1 MVEPNILCAPKI
13 LPKPPIRRIGR
24 SLKQCGRELD
34 SLVGN
39 AIDGPAL
46 PPRQLFH
53 SLHNGLVFGLGQR
66 HLNSSSRS
74 DGALVPTFVALTFLA
89 FRNEV
94 NAMTLAYAAKLGL
107 LTQKIDVGVR
117 KIDDSALV
125 THWMVIAGFSLQ
137 DKLGRV
143 RFFEE
148 TFLWDDTSMEVVLG
162 LPFLTL
168 SDANIRFAGKEL
180 VWRSYTA
187 AKALP
192 TIQRVELIDI
202 NTEGTYITFIV
213 HCPTE
218 PPRRS

>member
-1 MVEPNILCAPKI
+1 
-13 LPKPPIRRIGR
+13 
-24 SLKQCGRELD
+24 
-34 SLVGN
+34 
-39 AIDGPAL
+39 
-46 PPRQLFH
+46 
-53 SLHNGLVFGLGQR
+53 
-66 HLNSSSRS
+66 
-74 DGALVPTFVALTFLA
+74 
-89 FRNEV
+89 
-94 NAMTLAYAAKLGL
+94 MTLAYAAKLGL

-117 KIDDSALV
+117 KIDYSALV

-148 TFLWDDTSMEVVLG
+148 TFLLDDTSMEVVLG

-202 NTEGTYITFIV
+202 HTEGTYITFIV